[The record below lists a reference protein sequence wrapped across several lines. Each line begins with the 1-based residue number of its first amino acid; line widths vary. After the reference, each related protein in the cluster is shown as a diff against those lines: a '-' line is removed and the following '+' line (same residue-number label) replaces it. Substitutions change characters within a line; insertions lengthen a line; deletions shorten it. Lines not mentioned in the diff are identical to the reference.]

1 MYSNRLIRTLCN
13 EKLKTERKLLES
25 YITMQVYYIKVYMLS
40 LYIYMIFN
48 KTVESENDID
58 IPGMN

>member
-13 EKLKTERKLLES
+13 EKLKTERKLLER